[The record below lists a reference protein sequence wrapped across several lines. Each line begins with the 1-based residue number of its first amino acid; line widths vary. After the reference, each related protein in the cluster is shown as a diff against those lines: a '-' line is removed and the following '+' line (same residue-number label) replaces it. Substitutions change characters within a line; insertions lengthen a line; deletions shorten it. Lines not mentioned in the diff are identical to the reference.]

1 VKKEIPFQD
10 HSSSRRSPFLPTFLA
25 TRRRHYWQSSS
36 FSILG
41 FEFFFTAKTI
51 PTFSLSAFLQFPA
64 QISLHCGKKKKN
76 IPTFFLSELSSNFK

>member
-10 HSSSRRSPFLPTFLA
+10 HSSSTRSPFLPTFLA
-25 TRRRHYWQSSS
+25 TRSHYWQSSS

-51 PTFSLSAFLQFPA
+51 PTFSL
-64 QISLHCGKKKKN
+64 
-76 IPTFFLSELSSNFK
+76 